1 MPSVSRCPQCE
12 QQVSI
17 PPGVPGEITVRCPLC
32 SAEYPLADALATLP
46 PMLVPVGLQALGLAA
61 DGSAHPAQV
70 GAGAAF
76 EAGSRAVH
84 PADVGVSGVVE
95 TAQAA
100 DDQQLW
106 GNLLAEV
113 AETEVVAI
121 ESIAVG
127 QADATVGQPAAA
139 TDVLSAAAT
148 QAPDVAITEE
158 AAETAAAESQQPGAQ
173 STDGSTAQS
182 ATEGEQPASGE
193 TAGEGFS
200 VIEAGATGEAALP
213 ISIKARPSRSRE
225 VNPLVHI
232 GGMVVFGVVGLGLG
246 YYFSNLLF
254 GPRMDF
260 LRIPLP
266 FVRHTYK
273 HWGGG
278 QGEQSGAETGNNGAA
293 SEAGASRGGSRT
305 PPKPQQQPES
315 NTAPRADEKSPS
327 AGQDQAAPQQPSPD
341 SGGGAKKEPDSGKP
355 SGTKQQPKQPP
366 GKAEQPPDDEPMQL
380 PGDLPDIRG
389 NQPIEEPELE
399 PPPKPETSRPASRAE
414 L

>member
-1 MPSVSRCPQCE
+1 MPSISRCPQCE

-32 SAEYPLADALATLP
+32 NAEYPLADALATLP

-61 DGSAHPAQV
+61 DGSTHPVEV
-70 GAGAAF
+70 GAAADI
-76 EAGSRAVH
+76 EAHGSA
-84 PADVGVSGVVE
+84 AYQTIAGISGMVDA
-95 TAQAA
+95 AQAA
-100 DDQQLW
+100 DDQQVW

-113 AETEVVAI
+113 VETEVVAI

-127 QADATVGQPAAA
+127 QADATVGRPAAA
-139 TDVLSAAAT
+139 TDVSSAPAT
-148 QAPDVAITEE
+148 QAPDAPIATEPAE
-158 AAETAAAESQQPGAQ
+158 GTAAEPQQTDGQPTGEATAVSEVGSEQPG
-173 STDGSTAQS
+173 
-182 ATEGEQPASGE
+182 SGE
-193 TAGEGFS
+193 TTEGSFS
-200 VIEAGATGEAALP
+200 QIQAGATGEAALP
-213 ISIKARPSRSRE
+213 ISIKARPGRGRE

-278 QGEQSGAETGNNGAA
+278 QGEPSGAETGNTGAA
-293 SEAGASRGGSRT
+293 SEAGASRGGRRT
-305 PPKPQQQPES
+305 SSKPPQKAENNAATQ
-315 NTAPRADEKSPS
+315 
-327 AGQDQAAPQQPSPD
+327 AGQKQPSGRQDESAPQQPSPD
-341 SGGGAKKEPDSGKP
+341 SGVGDNKEADSGKP
-355 SGTKQQPKQPP
+355 SGAEQPPKQPS
-366 GKAEQPPDDEPMQL
+366 GKAEQPPEEEPMQL

-399 PPPKPETSRPASRAE
+399 PPPKPEPTPPASRAE

>member
-1 MPSVSRCPQCE
+1 MPSISRCPQCE

-32 SAEYPLADALATLP
+32 NAEYPLADALASLP

-61 DGSAHPAQV
+61 DGSAHPVEV
-70 GAGAAF
+70 GAAADIQ
-76 EAGSRAVH
+76 AHGSAASQAI
-84 PADVGVSGVVE
+84 ADISGVVDA
-95 TAQAA
+95 AQAA
-100 DDQQLW
+100 GDQQVW
-106 GNLLAEV
+106 GNLLAEAV
-113 AETEVVAI
+113 ETEVVAI

-127 QADATVGQPAAA
+127 QPDATVGQPAAA
-139 TDVLSAAAT
+139 IDVSAVPAT
-148 QAPDVAITEE
+148 QAPAALISEE
-158 AAETAAAESQQPGAQ
+158 AAESTAAELQQPGSQ
-173 STDGSTAQS
+173 PTDEATAQS
-182 ATEGEQPASGE
+182 ATEGEQAALGE

-305 PPKPQQQPES
+305 PPKPPQQPES
-315 NTAPRADEKSPS
+315 TGAPQADQKPPS
-327 AGQDQAAPQQPSPD
+327 GEQHIAAPEQPGPGNVD
-341 SGGGAKKEPDSGKP
+341 AAEKPVPTKPPHAKE
-355 SGTKQQPKQPP
+355 QPKQPS
-366 GKAEQPPDDEPMQL
+366 GKAEQPPEDEPMQL

-399 PPPKPETSRPASRAE
+399 PPPKPDKAGPASRAE